1 MNEYSGGN
9 YLIYKSSFLATRV
22 VADYLEPAEFEIEI
36 GFQFGPTEAKTAD
49 DHNNEQTIAYNK
61 IEFFVEYVLNK
72 SLFVSQHNGFWHEIA
87 SLETSNNY
95 VIFHQDPYDDLITK
109 YLYYKM
115 QAISFPAFMMVDMSV
130 WSSST
135 KLKFNF
141 VGEESC
147 TLPSITDTV
156 GELAY
161 HTQPWYH
168 RDDCETRD
176 HIPADEKELDNPP
189 ESSVNFDIILELLA
203 NPNGA
208 GEIVDI
214 QKKFK
219 PTIVK

>member
-9 YLIYKSSFLATRV
+9 YLVYKSSFLATRV
-22 VADYLEPAEFEIEI
+22 ITTYLEPVEFELEI
-36 GFQFGPTEAKTAD
+36 GFQFGPTEAKTASD
-49 DHNNEQTIAYNK
+49 YNNEQTIAYNK
-61 IEFFVEYVLNK
+61 LEFFVEHVLNK
-72 SLFVSQHNGFWHEIA
+72 SIFVSQHNGFWHEIA

-115 QAISFPAFMMVDMSV
+115 QAISFPAFMMVDLSV
-130 WSSST
+130 WSSSS

-141 VGEESC
+141 VGEEKCS
-147 TLPSITDTV
+147 LPSITDNI
-156 GELAY
+156 GKLAY

-168 RDDCETRD
+168 RDDCDTRD
-176 HIPADEKELDNPP
+176 QTPTTKKDLDNPP
-189 ESSVNFDIILELLA
+189 ENSVSFDIIFELLSSSE
-203 NPNGA
+203 NI

-219 PTIVK
+219 PTIV